1 MTLSL
6 PPEAV
11 RDQLSAAAEVAST
24 SPTLTSSP
32 PGEVDQLESRL
43 ERFVHKSEAVPVPP
57 ARKHANGHSQIP
69 KPEISPKPHFLKGV
83 GMSQS
88 LLRTTGVKPPSPQES
103 SKNITA
109 KVNGTANMLKST
121 LRRMTRLSVSS
132 KPADRSPEET
142 VPGSLSRSRSFREP
156 APPLPLGGSLRPR
169 NSVMSSSLRRPK
181 NKEREDAGTGP
192 RPHLQRSGTGGT
204 LDGRRSTVNRSHS
217 VTGRRFRDRDLNVR
231 KSRGIQTQLTR
242 DSFRDEEDASSTVDH
257 TDASTSPLTTLEFG
271 LYLPDI
277 LGAEVDQV
285 ETHVIEPTEPADI
298 RKTRQL
304 TLENMKLHR
313 EVERL
318 KIQAN
323 ESDALKKELRSVKL
337 KLEEEQRSRIKI
349 EQQLDKHNEKVKLI
363 VQSMDTVERE
373 FETRDE
379 NIAHLEQKLRES
391 QEVIANY
398 QHDLEQSNEVVLTL
412 KRDLSKGLLTQK
424 TLLQQY
430 QEAEA
435 ESNELQEFLSA
446 EKMTLA
452 ETLKD
457 CENEI
462 AQLNERL
469 LEKDVDI
476 ANVEERC
483 SHLVRLSEQRQ
494 QEILSLQAQLNGV
507 QERAKDMLLSQGAE
521 ISRAHVHI
529 AELHSRLDRLVNGGS
544 CENLSENINGKSTTS
559 LEDSSFKS
567 EEDILTSQEMLGSSK
582 VPRSQS
588 QFLISVSNGNSLSRP
603 DLPISE
609 SLANLSH
616 AITARQLSENGF
628 DSAESNHSSMPAL
641 ADRIS
646 DVQNL
651 IEKFVKLQGPR
662 SKLAS
667 TEHAVLQQQEENL
680 KNDLISSTTSIHSNG
695 HHDHPVSSS
704 SPSSNNATT
713 LIHNKP
719 LTQLQGPAPLSL
731 GVSNQE
737 NNGHHDILGCK
748 EIDEL
753 KSRYMKHKKILMSN
767 YEQAES
773 EIKRLDEIYHDTVEQ
788 MLQALETIPEVVS
801 VNPTLQQLK
810 SKLQM
815 DHAEGKGHQIEIST
829 VLKQDKL
836 NANQSL

>member
-1 MTLSL
+1 MDSMTMSL
-6 PPEAV
+6 PPEVV
-11 RDQLSAAAEVAST
+11 RDQLAVPQAPAEAVE
-24 SPTLTSSP
+24 
-32 PGEVDQLESRL
+32 EVDPEHQLSP
-43 ERFVHKSEAVPVPP
+43 KSEAIPVPP
-57 ARKHANGHSQIP
+57 ARKNSQGHSHIP
-69 KPEISPKPHFLKGV
+69 KPEISPKPNFLKGV
-83 GMSQS
+83 GMTQS

-132 KPADRSPEET
+132 KPADRSPEEAT
-142 VPGSLSRSRSFREP
+142 AGSLSRSRSFREP
-156 APPLPLGGSLRPR
+156 APPPPLGGSLRPR
-169 NSVMSSSLRRPK
+169 NSAMSSSLRRPK
-181 NKEREDAGTGP
+181 NKDRDDAASAQ

-217 VTGRRFRDRDLNVR
+217 VTGRRLRDRDLNVR

-242 DSFRDEEDASSTVDH
+242 DSFRDEEDASSTLDH

-277 LGAEVDQV
+277 LGADVDPV
-285 ETHVIEPTEPADI
+285 ETHVIEPTEPADV

-318 KIQAN
+318 KVQAN
-323 ESDALKKELRSVKL
+323 ESDALKKELRAVKL

-379 NIAHLEQKLRES
+379 NIAHLETKLRES

-398 QHDLEQSNEVVLTL
+398 QHDLEQSTEVVLTL
-412 KRDLSKGLLTQK
+412 KRDLSKGLITQK

-462 AQLNERL
+462 SELNQRL
-469 LEKDVDI
+469 QDKDVDI

-529 AELHSRLDRLVNGGS
+529 AELHSRLERLVNGGS
-544 CENLSENINGKSTTS
+544 VENLSEHINGKSTTS
-559 LEDSSFKS
+559 LEDSSCKS
-567 EEDILTSQEMLGSSK
+567 EDDILTSQEMLGHSK

-609 SLANLSH
+609 SLANLSQ

-628 DSAESNHSSMPAL
+628 DSVESNHSSLPAL
-641 ADRIS
+641 SDRIS

-651 IEKFVKLQGPR
+651 IEKFVKVQGSR
-662 SKLAS
+662 SKLTS
-667 TEHAVLQQQEENL
+667 TEHSVLQQQEENL

-695 HHDHPVSSS
+695 HHDPVSSS
-704 SPSSNNATT
+704 PTSNNATN
-713 LIHNKP
+713 LLHKP
-719 LTQLQGPAPLSL
+719 LTQLQGPPPSL

-801 VNPTLQQLK
+801 VNPALQQLK